1 VPFLHVYEH
10 HTCNGTLILDSQSG
24 SLRLT
29 SRSKSN
35 AEDLL
40 FNLEAEDVNKPV
52 HIEYYRFKQG
62 YTLRLNNCGPT
73 TEKKTRLPPSDTKEK
88 PKYTKKTLH
97 YKELHVYHPDDRW
110 NTGFHH
116 ETWTDDYKDGYGAY
130 DEVQA
135 KHNVLAFPRFMDE
148 LERILKEGSE
158 KGRAKEG
165 GRGRGKAKKRD
176 GSKANGKAKATTK
189 GEEER
194 VHVQKCRKDGDDLV
208 PDIWTRTTQE
218 DRDQIIKQRADH
230 AAEEEEEDSMP
241 KDDDDDDDDDDEIT
255 LEDADPMDL

>member
-1 VPFLHVYEH
+1 LHVY
-10 HTCNGTLILDSQSG
+10 L
-24 SLRLT
+24 
-29 SRSKSN
+29 
-35 AEDLL
+35 
-40 FNLEAEDVNKPV
+40 
-52 HIEYYRFKQG
+52 
-62 YTLRLNNCGPT
+62 
-73 TEKKTRLPPSDTKEK
+73 
-88 PKYTKKTLH
+88 
-97 YKELHVYHPDDRW
+97 PDDRW

-116 ETWTDDYKDGYGAY
+116 ETWTDDYKDGYGTY

-218 DRDQIIKQRADH
+218 ELDQLINERADR
-230 AAEEEEEDSMP
+230 AAGEEVEEDSMP
-241 KDDDDDDDDDDEIT
+241 KDDDDDEST
-255 LEDADPMDL
+255 VEDADLMEL